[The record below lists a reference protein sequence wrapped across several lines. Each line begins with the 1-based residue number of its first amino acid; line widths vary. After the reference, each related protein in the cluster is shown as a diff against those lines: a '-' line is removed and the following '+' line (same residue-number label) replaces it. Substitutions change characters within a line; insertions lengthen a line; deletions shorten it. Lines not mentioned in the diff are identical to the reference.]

1 MAIEKGIYSAPM
13 GLDDDEMEGMEPES
27 ALEIEIIDPEAV
39 ILDDGS
45 MEITLF
51 PDAEP
56 VDEAEFGAN
65 LADFMSEGD
74 LRELSQDL
82 VGLIEAD
89 INSRKEWVDAYVE
102 GLDVLG
108 FKYESAP
115 SLGRVPA
122 ASIRRF
128 WPKRPSGSKPKL
140 CLRLSQRLVR

>member
-13 GLDDDEMEGMEPES
+13 GLDDDEMGGMEPES

-45 MEITLF
+45 MEVVLF

-56 VDEAEFGAN
+56 VDEADFGAN
-65 LADFMSEGD
+65 LAEFMDEGD

-108 FKYESAP
+108 FKY
-115 SLGRVPA
+115 
-122 ASIRRF
+122 
-128 WPKRPSGSKPKL
+128 
-140 CLRLSQRLVR
+140 